1 MKEIIWEGERQGK
14 RDHERE
20 KDEERTEEKK
30 AINLFGTH
38 YT

>member
-1 MKEIIWEGERQGK
+1 MKEIIWEGEREG
-14 RDHERE
+14 EIMRE
-20 KDEERTEEKK
+20 KRMKKGLKK